1 MHLFTQ
7 AWFGGVSM
15 VYQLT
20 FYTVVVIAPKRE
32 NQTNMFGCSKI
43 AGNIMI

>member
-15 VYQLT
+15 AYQLF
-20 FYTVVVIAPKRE
+20 FYTVIAQKEGQRNALSRPE
-32 NQTNMFGCSKI
+32 V